1 MSGDGA
7 RLQLAL
13 VAVLE
18 KPKLQARSH
27 AATGNENLAELWN
40 LDNVSL
46 KMIRRGNK
54 KNG

>member
-1 MSGDGA
+1 MERAYNWRWS
-7 RLQLAL
+7 
-13 VAVLE
+13 
-18 KPKLQARSH
+18 RSWKSRSCKH